1 MIRQGRFCPEP
12 PPLIQVLGVWHFYSS
27 TPLYSGL
34 FWLTTDPL
42 LPEFSLLV
50 LLSSVA
56 RGPRNSVL
64 FSDGMLA
71 DDLSSPRSPCNPWP
85 QFPLTYPY
93 WPLHRLF
100 SDYLSDKEE
109 KFGKIGTN
117 HVTSPFNPWVI
128 IECL

>member
-50 LLSSVA
+50 LLSLVA

-64 FSDGMLA
+64 FSGGMLA
-71 DDLSSPRSPCNPWP
+71 DDLVVSQKPVQSLASVSLDLPILATASS
-85 QFPLTYPY
+85 FLG
-93 WPLHRLF
+93 LL
-100 SDYLSDKEE
+100 K
-109 KFGKIGTN
+109 
-117 HVTSPFNPWVI
+117 
-128 IECL
+128 